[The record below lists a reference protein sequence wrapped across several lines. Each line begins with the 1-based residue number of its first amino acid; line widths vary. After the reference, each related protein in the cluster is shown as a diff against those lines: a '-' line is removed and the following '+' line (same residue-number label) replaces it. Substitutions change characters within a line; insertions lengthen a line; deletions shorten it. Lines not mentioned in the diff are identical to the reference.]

1 MRLPLLVLAVSLAAV
16 GCHAPAAAGR
26 TPLAVPPLGT
36 PGAPGTSRAEL
47 ERTISEMEARLEAAP
62 DDAGAAV
69 RLADALL
76 RQARVVSHAAPA
88 AKAERVLRSRLSR
101 ESSPGKPHRYEM
113 HRLLAT
119 ALLSQHRFDEAIRE
133 AERCLQM
140 QPGDAAPLGIIG
152 DARLELGDRPAAF
165 ATFERMARLR
175 PDAAS
180 YARVAYARELTGDN
194 DGAIQL
200 MSMALEA
207 TSPNDA
213 EALAWHRSQLGA
225 LRFAGGRIDDAARE
239 FDHAVHVFPGYPL
252 AVEGQARVAHARGE
266 HRAAVTLL
274 EPVIAGTPSSST
286 LSLAASVLRALGRS
300 EEARRHEALA
310 AAARVAEGAR

>member
-1 MRLPLLVLAVSLAAV
+1 MRWCLFVLAISLAAV

-47 ERTISEMEARLEAAP
+47 DRTVREMAVRLESAP
-62 DDAGAAV
+62 DDAAAAV

-88 AKAERVLRSRLSR
+88 ARAERVLRSRLAR
-101 ESSPGKPHRYEM
+101 ESSIGKVHRYEM
-113 HRLLAT
+113 HRLLAA
-119 ALLSQHRFDEAIRE
+119 ALLAQHRFDEAIRE
-133 AERCLQM
+133 AERCMQM
-140 QPGDAAPLGIIG
+140 QPGDVIPLGIIG

-165 ATFERMARLR
+165 AMFERMARLR

-194 DGAIQL
+194 DGAVRL
-200 MSMALEA
+200 MTMALDA
-207 TSPNDA
+207 TSPNDP

-225 LRFAGGRIDDAARE
+225 LRFAAGRVDDASRE

-252 AVEGQARVAHARGE
+252 AVEGQARVAHAREQHQKALG
-266 HRAAVTLL
+266 LL
-274 EPVIAGTPSSST
+274 DPVLAGTPSSSA
-286 LSLAASVLRALGRS
+286 LSLAASVLRALGRLD
-300 EEARRHEALA
+300 EAARNEALA
-310 AAARVAEGAR
+310 GAARVAEGAR